1 MYHVA
6 PNVFGEA
13 TVRPSGV
20 STWQEKSSV
29 SLTKVEC
36 AVRMSVQPILSA
48 AAAQ

>member
-1 MYHVA
+1 MYQVA
-6 PNVFGEA
+6 PKVLGEA

-29 SLTKVEC
+29 SLTKVEW
-36 AVRMSVQPILSA
+36 AVRISVQPMLSA